1 MATAA
6 ATISVAVIKQPQYLG
21 SGTVAN
27 NKVSMGDLK
36 NVYGGNTN
44 PKLSEYYS
52 GGNFVPKPPPISAS
66 QNGVIPENGDISL
79 GKFLGTTNEYLNTI
93 EYPIISRA
101 GNWRLYLPKL
111 PSGWPSAKLAGRL
124 IGGGGGGGG
133 GWGNGAPNGGTPVAA
148 GGGGG
153 SGIDVDLTTI
163 TTTLNENQ
171 LTKRNQTIPQ
181 EAAYFDLIIGGGG
194 GGSWSTGD
202 WNNGGET
209 QQHPGGNG
217 GWSYLNRFDL
227 ITQQSVNLVTAQGGN
242 GGTGGTFGWAGQGYT
257 PGGWPNGGSGQASI
271 GGGGFR
277 RGGAGGGNSL
287 GSGGAGGW
295 GGWGESA
302 TIPGTGGGGGSAQ
315 DVNSDVGVG
324 WPAGNGA
331 AGYGRIILQK
341 GT

>member
-21 SGTVAN
+21 SGAVAAN
-27 NKVSMGDLK
+27 RVSMGDLK

-44 PKLSEYYS
+44 PKISEYYS

-79 GKFLGTTNEYLNTI
+79 GKFLGTTNEYLNRI

-133 GWGNGAPNGGTPVAA
+133 GWGNGAPNHTTPAAA

-153 SGIDVDLTTI
+153 SGTDMDLTT
-163 TTTLNENQ
+163 LNTNLNSNQ
-171 LTKRNQTIPQ
+171 MTKFDQVTAS
-181 EAAYFDLIIGGGG
+181 EASYFDLVIGGGG
-194 GGSWSTGD
+194 GRSWSTGD
-202 WNNGGET
+202 WNDGRDT
-209 QQHPGGNG
+209 SQHPGGTG
-217 GWSYLNRFDL
+217 GYSYLNLYNRSTGQRSS
-227 ITQQSVNLVTAQGGN
+227 IAASSGGSGGAGGTYGWSNAGYTQGGGPNGGN
-242 GGTGGTFGWAGQGYT
+242 GGAGRGAWFTGG
-257 PGGWPNGGSGQASI
+257 N
-271 GGGGFR
+271 
-277 RGGAGGGNSL
+277 GGGNSL
-287 GSGGAGGW
+287 GSGGAGGYATDW
-295 GGWGESA
+295 GGTA
-302 TIPGTGGGGGSAQ
+302 TIPGTGGGGGGARAIS
-315 DVNSDVGVG
+315 SD
-324 WPAGNGA
+324 AGDGAPGGDGA
-331 AGYGRIILQK
+331 AGYGRIILLK